1 MMRKFPKL
9 LAVVLAIAIIICP
22 AMCLTSMAETP
33 ANDYTVSYA
42 NDVVTVKVDA
52 ANGFLVALLR
62 LDVEGFDV
70 NEAGIAVTT
79 TEGVEFGAN
88 PDFDADAGVLSLL
101 LAAKDAANINVVT
114 SATVTIPVTKTAT
127 DDNYGI
133 KLTTIQAADA
143 GSVVGDV
150 LVAEDFID
158 FPYVA
163 DAEDGTIVDAPE
175 DKVEAIKPCTHEHTT
190 ETTTDS
196 TCTVQ
201 GSVTVTCDDCGAT
214 ISSESLP
221 LAEHVAGK
229 YEFDENYH
237 WNVCTYGCS
246 EKLNNAEHVFD
257 DDADADCICG
267 FTREVDTHVCEFGEL
282 QYRVDDDGSTYGKC
296 VTYKTCECGAEE
308 IVKEIANVKFRHA
321 PTYDADLSLLFR
333 LETSF
338 VDKYTTDKTNYS
350 DVEAVFVKDMF
361 VKKTNES
368 AEPVVKT
375 VPAFKY
381 SSTRIQFTYQGIRSI
396 DMASNINVKVYATVD
411 GNKVLIASENYSMQ
425 KYIKESYDYLVGSSK
440 AVDQAELKL
449 IIDIAN
455 YGAAAQTF
463 FDYNTKNL
471 ANSTIPHSVAD
482 GASAPLTAADYN
494 LTGVNASTAFKWYH
508 APAYEDKVLMI
519 QRFNKSVAPAGSY
532 IVVDYKEIQV
542 DGSLQDRSLTYTFDN
557 EDPNLRIIQATNN
570 ANRYQITFE
579 SLTAPT
585 FSTLFTITLY
595 DAQGNALGYDT
606 YSLEAYAYATET
618 DNSAVQAE
626 KDLVSAVTCYGRAS
640 LNYFTVRNAK

>member
-42 NDVVTVKVDA
+42 DDVVTVKVDA

-143 GSVVGDV
+143 GSVVDGV

-175 DKVEAIKPCTHEHTT
+175 EKVEAIKPCTHENTT
-190 ETTTDS
+190 ENTTAS
-196 TCTVQ
+196 TCTVP

-214 ISSESLP
+214 ISSDPLP
-221 LAEHVAGK
+221 LADHVAGK

-257 DDADADCICG
+257 NDADADCICG
-267 FTREVDTHVCEFGEL
+267 FTREVAPEEIPSLSTVFPMYVEVIPGTFEYRTGIAFTQAGKESLNITNFITEYYGNLEAIGFIQTIDGTDPTIDNGLSSFNQEVGPTSKFRTQGVNLGKYINYYGMNFDQFSYTYKAVGYVRYTDANGETQYVYTDVLTCAPFVDAMTEQAESNALTAKILKAYNDYKGGAFDSIKADVATATNSFLPFSISYDLSNFEVRATIDFKAATAHNVTFINYVEENYGPLTGFGFA
-282 QYRVDDDGSTYGKC
+282 QSVDGSTPTTDSNLSSLEQAVSATSPMRTRGVNWNKYINYYGMNVNQLSTQYN
-296 VTYKTCECGAEE
+296 VTFYAHYTDEAGVAQTVILENLGFKVIDVLRTIEGNEALTNLIE
-308 IVKEIANVKFRHA
+308 V
-321 PTYDADLSLLFR
+321 YDA
-333 LETSF
+333 
-338 VDKYTTDKTNYS
+338 
-350 DVEAVFVKDMF
+350 
-361 VKKTNES
+361 
-368 AEPVVKT
+368 
-375 VPAFKY
+375 
-381 SSTRIQFTYQGIRSI
+381 
-396 DMASNINVKVYATVD
+396 
-411 GNKVLIASENYSMQ
+411 
-425 KYIKESYDYLVGSSK
+425 
-440 AVDQAELKL
+440 
-449 IIDIAN
+449 
-455 YGAAAQTF
+455 
-463 FDYNTKNL
+463 
-471 ANSTIPHSVAD
+471 
-482 GASAPLTAADYN
+482 
-494 LTGVNASTAFKWYH
+494 
-508 APAYEDKVLMI
+508 
-519 QRFNKSVAPAGSY
+519 
-532 IVVDYKEIQV
+532 
-542 DGSLQDRSLTYTFDN
+542 
-557 EDPNLRIIQATNN
+557 
-570 ANRYQITFE
+570 
-579 SLTAPT
+579 
-585 FSTLFTITLY
+585 
-595 DAQGNALGYDT
+595 
-606 YSLEAYAYATET
+606 
-618 DNSAVQAE
+618 
-626 KDLVSAVTCYGRAS
+626 VS
-640 LNYFTVRNAK
+640 